1 PKSCSALSTILKKL
15 MTKYR
20 FPRKL
25 MQLVSVLG
33 AGAVLFSLYRSPVA
47 QFGVPLL
54 LVLLLAFLTSS
65 RYSITLPRGRG
76 QISILNSFVLLAIL
90 LFGGDAAIPFAAA
103 AALCLSLSEGRDRFI
118 VLFDAS
124 VASLSA

>member
-1 PKSCSALSTILKKL
+1 

-47 QFGVPLL
+47 QFGVPFL

-76 QISILNSFVLLAIL
+76 QISILNSFVLLAVL

-103 AALCLSLSEGRDRFI
+103 AAGSARRDR
-118 VLFDAS
+118 DPERPPDTS
-124 VASLSA
+124 R